1 MSVKDTGLAVLLA
14 IACGIIAT
22 LGFALLPVQAA
33 GGISCKSP
41 LKGSAPTEK
50 ATKGFLV
57 GREEKACSDKGGSRL
72 TIVLIGGAA
81 FTGLMVAA
89 VALPQS
95 NFERVAFN
103 DEDPEDVY
111 EMPNF

>member
-1 MSVKDTGLAVLLA
+1 MSPKDTGLALLLA
-14 IACGIIAT
+14 IACGVIGT
-22 LGFALLPVQAA
+22 LGFALLPVEAA

-41 LKGSAPTEK
+41 LRGSEPTET
-50 ATKGFLV
+50 ATQGFLV
-57 GREEKACSDKGGSRL
+57 GREEKACSDKGGSRA
-72 TIVLIGGAA
+72 TIVFIGGALL
-81 FTGLMVAA
+81 TGLMVAA

-111 EMPNF
+111 ERPSY